1 MLAET
6 VAEVGAAAET
16 AVSGNLYDGALRLVD
31 QQMGGIFE
39 AQLQNKL
46 VEPDMLA
53 ALGEDGSHALLRQL
67 EAVYDGLTAEV
78 GIEEKALLHDHL
90 VDMQEELFVGEFFQI
105 VGNGGWF
112 RCLRLFLCL
121 FLIPSTSACN

>member
-39 AQLQNKL
+39 AQLQNKR

-53 ALGEDGSHALLRQL
+53 ALGEDGAHAILRQL
-67 EAVYDGLTAEV
+67 ETVDDGLSLKLRIQKQSFAHYHIMYMSE
-78 GIEEKALLHDHL
+78 
-90 VDMQEELFVGEFFQI
+90 QLFVGHRIQ
-105 VGNGGWF
+105 VGVGLF
-112 RCLRLFLCL
+112 RLFHLL
-121 FLIPSTSACN
+121 D